1 MHDQIKFERMLKILL
16 SLTGNRNYSLKELSE
31 NNHVSERTIR
41 RYLLTFQDAGFIVE
55 KQNDKYHIPN
65 HNPEAKQLKDA
76 ILLTEEELRILT
88 KAIEN
93 DNKNILNKH
102 LIINKLFALSQPKK
116 EKKTPQKH
124 ESV

>member
-16 SLTGNRNYSLKELSE
+16 SLTGNRSYSLKELSE

-76 ILLTEEELRILT
+76 ILLTEEEFRILT
-88 KAIEN
+88 EAIEN

-116 EKKTPQKH
+116 KKTPQKH